1 MNVTDLWEALGEG
14 HAGAGVSIA
23 IVDSG
28 ICIDHP
34 MFRADGMTAPP
45 GFPLGSRQFTNSKV
59 IVARSY
65 HQLFP
70 VPPLLPGQQTPDDED
85 GHGTAVAA
93 VAAGR
98 ETLSPQFGWIRGIA
112 PRAWLGNYKI
122 FGTGVNADS
131 TTAAVV
137 AAVDQAVAD
146 GMDVLNL
153 SFGGR
158 WSGDP
163 KDPELEAV
171 RNAVAAGVIVVVAAG
186 NNGPSPGTITSPGIV
201 EEAVTVGA
209 VTHGRRFA
217 PVMEVQGPELPD
229 ELRRLPYTPG
239 AEVTIPAPFGP
250 LPLRSLTS
258 LDPTRL
264 ACSSFPPGSLAGG
277 VALVRRG
284 ECFFQEKL
292 DHVIA
297 AGAVGMVI
305 YNNVD
310 APEVIMAVTN
320 SPVPAVMISQ
330 RSGEALQAWLDFL
343 PPTAVQVTLGPDDQ
357 YERFPAQGDQLV
369 DFSSRGPGPGGTIK
383 PELTAV
389 GASILTAVPPSGFT
403 MSAAGTSFATPMV
416 SGAAALLRQLHPE
429 WTPHEIKAVLVG
441 TAAPVVTVDG
451 RPARIHEAGVGRLDL
466 ASAASVPAV
475 TDPAT
480 LVFSP
485 TVGGS
490 TVEQT
495 LFVRNVTS
503 AKADFSVRF
512 QPRRGPAGMQ
522 VTVSPAGFMLA
533 SGKGISLTVRCQ
545 LQPGSSGGEMEG
557 HLEVWNAR
565 SGVPVRV
572 PTYCSISGSESGR
585 TLKVSADGIVAGA
598 FATVQGALGVARAG
612 DVIEIADDEAYFE
625 TIVIGMGQDGRP
637 LDGLVLRG
645 TSTPKAALDGSQA
658 AASLPVVTVSGAHN
672 VKIENLAIRGGGQG
686 VHFQDASGSVSRCS
700 ISTRSAGG
708 GAHGIHVEP
717 GSSVIL
723 EGNLIRDLGGMGVN
737 VDGGD
742 ALLVGN
748 TLGDRQGYR
757 PVGYH
762 AVRVQNNGAA
772 TLFDN
777 DLYPGGT
784 ATLLRH
790 GLEIRSSKV
799 NLLQGNLVQR
809 AGGHGDGA
817 YLTQESRLDS
827 VESRFFAHQGNGVLL
842 ENASGSSL
850 FDEFFN
856 NTGSGLQT
864 LSNSRIGLASGHF
877 LNNGVGILANGGELT
892 VTNTVIGFSSSEG
905 MRVLRPRNFRL
916 AFGTVAQNGGLGVDV
931 QGAFEGRIENSIFA
945 DNTGIDLSA
954 TGPVPVFGSLI
965 GRAGRTTTLAAGNL
979 VGRDPRFLNSAG
991 GNYRPLFNS
1000 PAIDAGVFPTVTVKP
1015 WDFSGR
1021 LRIVDGDGDGDP
1033 RPDAGAFE
1041 FASEY
1046 AGRWILPLGADEFT
1060 GVAVVNAASSR
1071 FSGETVLRVHF
1082 REGKNSDRP
1091 VPRTADFFI
1100 GREKQN
1106 AATLSE
1112 LFPSS
1117 PPRWVEVSP
1126 EHPFMAGF
1134 TLTGDM
1140 ALKRLD
1146 GFVLSP
1152 PTESPLTLL
1161 GLSDPNPLR
1170 RIHLVNPG
1178 VGEVKVLA
1186 SWMADTGTIH
1196 REVTMPPREAVT
1208 LDLDELVPERR
1219 DPGFLRLSTLPP
1231 TQPIH
1236 ASVTSGD
1243 EQKRAVL
1250 PALSTSDAA
1259 AELFGAQF
1267 AVTDSIRTHIE
1278 LVSLEGAV
1286 PVRIS
1291 VFDEDGRLLG
1301 ETTRTV
1307 RDSAPTEGDPGE
1319 WLGLNNVVGWIRV
1332 SSTALEAKLVGALT
1346 FRDPDG
1352 RLAATLP
1359 LQPMASAARVSVFSH
1374 VAEGDGNFTGI
1385 TLLNPDPNATA
1396 LLALEVYAP
1405 EGTLEGRYL
1414 GELCGRCKKAR
1425 VLPEWV
1431 PAVAHRW
1438 GGWIRLRSNR
1448 PLLGFELFGNGDYL
1462 AAVPQQAIIR

>member
-1 MNVTDLWEALGEG
+1 LALSLVPSGSNLRAQVQETELGLYIVRLASPPAVELRTQATGSVSLQRSADRRVVLHQAARSVLAYQQDWMARRLRDTELVVVGTAAYVGNHVFIRGKAKDVAALEEDPQVEGVYPALLRHRVLDFAPSQMNVTDLWEALGEG

-34 MFRADGMTAPP
+34 MFRADGMTAPR

-122 FGTGVNADS
+122 FGTG
-131 TTAAVV
+131 
-137 AAVDQAVAD
+137 
-146 GMDVLNL
+146 
-153 SFGGR
+153 
-158 WSGDP
+158 
-163 KDPELEAV
+163 
-171 RNAVAAGVIVVVAAG
+171 
-186 NNGPSPGTITSPGIV
+186 
-201 EEAVTVGA
+201 
-209 VTHGRRFA
+209 
-217 PVMEVQGPELPD
+217 
-229 ELRRLPYTPG
+229 
-239 AEVTIPAPFGP
+239 
-250 LPLRSLTS
+250 
-258 LDPTRL
+258 
-264 ACSSFPPGSLAGG
+264 
-277 VALVRRG
+277 
-284 ECFFQEKL
+284 
-292 DHVIA
+292 
-297 AGAVGMVI
+297 
-305 YNNVD
+305 
-310 APEVIMAVTN
+310 
-320 SPVPAVMISQ
+320 
-330 RSGEALQAWLDFL
+330 
-343 PPTAVQVTLGPDDQ
+343 
-357 YERFPAQGDQLV
+357 
-369 DFSSRGPGPGGTIK
+369 
-383 PELTAV
+383 
-389 GASILTAVPPSGFT
+389 
-403 MSAAGTSFATPMV
+403 
-416 SGAAALLRQLHPE
+416 
-429 WTPHEIKAVLVG
+429 
-441 TAAPVVTVDG
+441 
-451 RPARIHEAGVGRLDL
+451 
-466 ASAASVPAV
+466 
-475 TDPAT
+475 
-480 LVFSP
+480 
-485 TVGGS
+485 
-490 TVEQT
+490 
-495 LFVRNVTS
+495 
-503 AKADFSVRF
+503 
-512 QPRRGPAGMQ
+512 
-522 VTVSPAGFMLA
+522 
-533 SGKGISLTVRCQ
+533 
-545 LQPGSSGGEMEG
+545 
-557 HLEVWNAR
+557 
-565 SGVPVRV
+565 
-572 PTYCSISGSESGR
+572 
-585 TLKVSADGIVAGA
+585 
-598 FATVQGALGVARAG
+598 
-612 DVIEIADDEAYFE
+612 
-625 TIVIGMGQDGRP
+625 
-637 LDGLVLRG
+637 
-645 TSTPKAALDGSQA
+645 
-658 AASLPVVTVSGAHN
+658 
-672 VKIENLAIRGGGQG
+672 
-686 VHFQDASGSVSRCS
+686 
-700 ISTRSAGG
+700 
-708 GAHGIHVEP
+708 
-717 GSSVIL
+717 
-723 EGNLIRDLGGMGVN
+723 
-737 VDGGD
+737 
-742 ALLVGN
+742 
-748 TLGDRQGYR
+748 
-757 PVGYH
+757 
-762 AVRVQNNGAA
+762 
-772 TLFDN
+772 
-777 DLYPGGT
+777 
-784 ATLLRH
+784 
-790 GLEIRSSKV
+790 
-799 NLLQGNLVQR
+799 
-809 AGGHGDGA
+809 
-817 YLTQESRLDS
+817 
-827 VESRFFAHQGNGVLL
+827 
-842 ENASGSSL
+842 
-850 FDEFFN
+850 
-856 NTGSGLQT
+856 
-864 LSNSRIGLASGHF
+864 
-877 LNNGVGILANGGELT
+877 
-892 VTNTVIGFSSSEG
+892 
-905 MRVLRPRNFRL
+905 
-916 AFGTVAQNGGLGVDV
+916 AQNGGLGVDV

-1178 VGEVKVLA
+1178 VEEVKVLA

-1196 REVTMPPREAVT
+1196 REVTMPPRQAVT

-1250 PALSTSDAA
+1250 PALSASDAA

-1267 AVTDSIRTHIE
+1267 AATDSIRTHIE

-1414 GELCGRCKKAR
+1414 GELCGRCKKAC